1 MKKLIALIVLFSS
14 FAQSQIYEVLIETK
28 YNPEYT
34 AEYLEKFYEDIKDP
48 EGRKWHIEQHTNAK
62 PIEFKIYFSKTD
74 LNTIEQ
80 EKIDNQQG
88 IQGEVKN
95 YPPGLIYGLTYSN
108 LTKGEN
114 YRKVDLY
121 GKNYIVKT
129 PLEEL
134 DWTYTDETKE
144 ILGYKAYKATAKYNI
159 YNTDYNVEA
168 WFTKDI
174 NFDFMP
180 ISVKSIEG
188 FVLEMNIFLEAENVG
203 KVNNYIKVLKINKN
217 AKKYKF
223 KNPIIETGK
232 KDNVVTPQEFQKLEE
247 EANRKRSEMYNNN
260 NGVDKSN

>member
-1 MKKLIALIVLFSS
+1 MKQFLTLLILLSS
-14 FAQSQIYEVLIETK
+14 FANAQIFEVLVETK

-34 AEYLEKFYEDIKDP
+34 AEYLGKFYEDIKDP
-48 EGRKWHIEQHTNAK
+48 ETRKWYIEQHTNAK
-62 PIEFKIYFSKTD
+62 PIEFKIYFSKTE

-121 GKNYIVKT
+121 GKNYIVKS

-144 ILGYKAYKATAKYNI
+144 ILGFKTYKATAKYNK
-159 YNTDYNVEA
+159 YNVEA
-168 WFTKDI
+168 WFTKEIDS
-174 NFDFMP
+174 NFMP
-180 ISVKSIEG
+180 ILIKPLEG